1 MKRYFIPSFV
11 LVLMFIACKS
21 AVTPEEKG
29 WYITNYTADDIS
41 ITVNTDSVS
50 IPAGKNYFFSNMEN
64 PEDVKNL
71 DTEKYKYI
79 SSYFYPVNKKIYREF
94 RIVPKNY

>member
-50 IPAGKNYFFSNMEN
+50 IPAGKNYFFQ
-64 PEDVKNL
+64 
-71 DTEKYKYI
+71 TW
-79 SSYFYPVNKKIYREF
+79 KI
-94 RIVPKNY
+94 PKT